1 MMTRYSRRW
10 RHLAWGLL
18 LGLVSV
24 SASAGRPAKW
34 NPGKL
39 SDKARL
45 SASLKGTARMNVLV
59 RFRRSPGAAEQM
71 LVQGLGGG
79 VRKPLSASSRW
90 MSVSMPAHAVA
101 RLAEHS
107 LVDFV
112 AADEPVAASAGM
124 DVARQA
130 VDEAPVSAPESAFKG
145 AGVTIAM
152 VDSGVALHPDIQ
164 TLTAAVDIVNPAL
177 PIPGG
182 GASLAGGDPNDPAN
196 SIDPNGHGTHVAPRT
211 SSRACSGSWTTG
223 RSTGSASSTSPSAT
237 RSSSPL
243 RSTRWCRRSM
253 RSGTPVSWS
262 SARPETVA
270 VTDM

>member
-24 SASAGRPAKW
+24 SASAGRPSKW

-45 SASLKGTARMNVLV
+45 SASRKGTAIMNVLV
-59 RFRRSPGAAEQM
+59 RFRRNPGAAEKM
-71 LVQGLGGG
+71 LVQGL
-79 VRKPLSASSRW
+79 
-90 MSVSMPAHAVA
+90 
-101 RLAEHS
+101 
-107 LVDFV
+107 
-112 AADEPVAASAGM
+112 DEPVTASAGM

-130 VDEAPVSAPESAFKG
+130 AGEAAVSEPESAFKG

-177 PIPGG
+177 P
-182 GASLAGGDPNDPAN
+182 LQGD
-196 SIDPNGHGTHVAPRT
+196 G
-211 SSRACSGSWTTG
+211 SSNRC
-223 RSTGSASSTSPSAT
+223 
-237 RSSSPL
+237 
-243 RSTRWCRRSM
+243 
-253 RSGTPVSWS
+253 
-262 SARPETVA
+262 
-270 VTDM
+270 

>member
-1 MMTRYSRRW
+1 MTRYSRRW
-10 RHLAWGLL
+10 RHLAWGLF

-90 MSVSMPAHAVA
+90 MSVSMPAHALA

-130 VDEAPVSAPESAFKG
+130 VDEAPALPSPVVIRTTRRTASIPTVTARTSRESSSA
-145 AGVTIAM
+145 
-152 VDSGVALHPDIQ
+152 
-164 TLTAAVDIVNPAL
+164 TAATRPTVAWPAWR
-177 PIPGG
+177 PRPTWSPSACSTAPAA
-182 GASLAGGDPNDPAN
+182 AS
-196 SIDPNGHGTHVAPRT
+196 PRT